1 VDVVEGNEVVVKG
14 LLVGKCVLEGDYT
27 AEA

>member
-1 VDVVEGNEVVVKG
+1 MDVVEGNEVVVKG
-14 LLVGKCVLEGDYT
+14 LLVGIYVLEGDYT